1 MNICIIQNITLTE
14 HLALSTYL
22 RNIVKYLSIL
32 KDIEIQLI
40 VQKGSKKEFAQE
52 ENVTIHYA
60 KGNSYSVRGNI
71 RFMLEVMNKICKI
84 NREREI
90 DIIHALYPNSSVLG
104 ILASKS
110 INRLPSGLPVLYDI
124 RSPWINMGVERDD
137 IPKSLGRIAY
147 SFEKSALK
155 RVDGAIFI
163 TKKLEEFYGKII
175 DFQIFSRVIPSGVDF
190 KLFYSQNQKG
200 EKIRKK
206 FGFNNSIIV
215 GYVGSLHP
223 MRELGFL
230 IRAFKNLT
238 NNSTKDFKL
247 IFVGDGPDM
256 KNLKHLT
263 EKSNLRNKILFV
275 GQIPY
280 EKVGEWISA
289 FDIGISHLPNKLI
302 FKYSFPLKV
311 LEYMACGKPVLAS
324 NIQAHEEV
332 ITPGKTGMLYSPNSI
347 ESFVNSLQMLSSL
360 PSSKT
365 TKQCIEYAKHFS
377 WENISKSL
385 CDFYRDLLR
394 LGLIEPKPIQERYC
408 DSMRT

>member
-1 MNICIIQNITLTE
+1 MNICILQNATLRE
-14 HLALSTYL
+14 HLGFGTYL
-22 RNIVKYLSIL
+22 RNIVKHLSIF

-40 VQKGSKKEFAQE
+40 VQKGSKKEFAKE
-52 ENVTIHYA
+52 ENVTVYYV

-71 RFMLEVMNKICKI
+71 RFMLEVMSKICKI
-84 NREREI
+84 NREKGI

-104 ILASKS
+104 VLASKF
-110 INRLPSGLPVLYDI
+110 INRLPSSLPVLYDI

-137 IPKSLGRIAY
+137 IPKSLSRMAY
-147 SFEKSALK
+147 FFEESVLK

-163 TKKLEEFYGKII
+163 TKKLEEFYRKFI
-175 DFQIFSRVIPSGVDF
+175 DFQTFSRVIPSGVDF
-190 KLFYSQNQKG
+190 KFFYSQNKNG
-200 EKIRKK
+200 EEIRKK

-238 NNSTKDFKL
+238 NDSTKDFKL

-256 KNLKHLT
+256 KSLKRLT
-263 EKSNLRNKILFV
+263 EKSNLRDKILFV

-289 FDIGISHLPNKLI
+289 FDIGVSHLPNKLI
-302 FKYSFPLKV
+302 FKHSFPLKV

-324 NIQAHEEV
+324 NIWAHEDV
-332 ITPGKTGMLYSPNSI
+332 VTPGKTGMLYSPKSI

-360 PSSKT
+360 SSSKT
-365 TKQCIEYAKHFS
+365 MKQCIECAKHFS
-377 WENISKSL
+377 WENVSKSL
-385 CDFYRDLLR
+385 YYCYRDLLK
-394 LGLIEPKPIQERYC
+394 LG
-408 DSMRT
+408 